1 MSIFRGIRQKLRGG
15 ADAGRG
21 DQPYSAYKP
30 NLAMTPKPG
39 ESRLRVGGRPY
50 SEFTGWADNA
60 AYLAKRRESLGE

>member
-21 DQPYSAYKP
+21 DQPYPAFKP
-30 NLAMTPKPG
+30 NHAIKPG